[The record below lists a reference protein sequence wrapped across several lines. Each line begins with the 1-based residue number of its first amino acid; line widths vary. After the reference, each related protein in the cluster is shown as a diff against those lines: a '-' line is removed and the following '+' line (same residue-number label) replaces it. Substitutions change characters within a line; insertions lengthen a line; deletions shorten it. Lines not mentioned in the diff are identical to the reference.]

1 MKRAFAFYTLMM
13 TLVFLSHTSAQ
24 TVTFGYVEWPE
35 LTVKTEV
42 AATVLEAIGY
52 DTEALSLSLPLVLRG
67 VSTGDLDVFL
77 GLWMPSMTSMIEPYL
92 DNGTITQVGVILDET
107 IYRPAVPG
115 YVYEA
120 GVHSL
125 ADLNAHADRFD
136 AQIYGIEPGN
146 DGNELV
152 LGMIDEDV
160 YDLSDWRLVES
171 STEGMLAA
179 VRNAINRERWIVF
192 LGWSPH
198 WMNTEFDMAYLD
210 DPENIWGEDGYV
222 GAIMNTAYAESHPDL
237 ARFFSQ
243 FEVDADTMSVWTEEF
258 SLQGL
263 EPSAIANTWIP
274 ENMDVVL
281 GWLEGVSAADGR
293 PAGDVLQEVLGQ

>member
-1 MKRAFAFYTLMM
+1 MKRLFTFCMLILS
-13 TLVFLSHTSAQ
+13 LVFLSQGSAQ
-24 TVTFGYVEWPE
+24 TVTFGFVEWPE

-52 DTEALSLSLPLVLRG
+52 DTGALSLSLPLVLRG

-77 GLWMPSMTSMIEPYL
+77 GLWMPSMTGMIEPYFE
-92 DNGTITQVGVILDET
+92 DGTITQVGVILDET
-107 IYRPAVPG
+107 IYRPAVPS
-115 YVYEA
+115 YVYDA
-120 GVHSL
+120 GVQSL
-125 ADLNAHADRFD
+125 ADLNEHAERFG

-152 LGMIDEDV
+152 FQMIEENI
-160 YDLSDWRLVES
+160 YDLSGWTLVES

-179 VRNAINRERWIVF
+179 VRNAINRNNWIVF

-198 WMNTEFDMAYLD
+198 WMNTEFDMTYLD

-222 GAIMNTAYAESHPDL
+222 GVIMNSAYAESHPNL

-243 FEVDADTMSVWTEEF
+243 FKVDADTMSTWTEEF

-274 ENMDVVL
+274 ANMDVVL
-281 GWLEGVSAADGR
+281 AWLEGVTATDGR
-293 PAGDVLQEVLGQ
+293 PAGDVLREAFGQ